1 MSNPNYDV
9 LKRADKVK
17 DITEI
22 DNIVEV
28 YIQTNGKYLD
38 LDKARKKIQDLQEK
52 DEIIFAMTKP
62 KPGMPSTPWECT
74 TETQLY
80 HALVNIRDYLIA
92 DLANDVRQSEE
103 EKANA

>member
-1 MSNPNYDV
+1 MSNPIYEE
-9 LKRADKVK
+9 LKRVDKVK

-28 YIQTNGKYLD
+28 YIQSNGKYLD
-38 LDKARKKIQDLQEK
+38 LDKARKKIQELQKK
-52 DEIIFAMTKP
+52 DEIIFAMTAP

-80 HALVNIRDYLIA
+80 HALINIRDYLIA
-92 DLANDVRQSEE
+92 DLANDVRKSEE
-103 EKANA
+103 EKDNA

>member
-1 MSNPNYDV
+1 MSNPIYEEF
-9 LKRADKVK
+9 KRVDKVK

-28 YIQTNGKYLD
+28 YIQSNGKYLD
-38 LDKARKKIQDLQEK
+38 LDKARKKIQELQKK
-52 DEIIFAMTKP
+52 DEIIFAMTAP

-80 HALVNIRDYLIA
+80 HALINIRDYLIA
-92 DLANDVRQSEE
+92 DLANDVRESEE
-103 EKANA
+103 ETNNA

>member
-1 MSNPNYDV
+1 MSNPIYEEF
-9 LKRADKVK
+9 KRADKVN

-28 YIQTNGKYLD
+28 YIQSNGKYLD
-38 LDKARKKIQDLQEK
+38 LDKARKKIQELQKK
-52 DEIIFAMTKP
+52 DEIIFAMTAP

-80 HALVNIRDYLIA
+80 HALINIRDYLIA
-92 DLANDVRQSEE
+92 DLANDVRKSEE
-103 EKANA
+103 EKDNA

>member
-1 MSNPNYDV
+1 MSNPIYEE
-9 LKRADKVK
+9 LKRADKVN

-28 YIQTNGKYLD
+28 YIQSNGKYLD
-38 LDKARKKIQDLQEK
+38 LDKARKKIQELQKK
-52 DEIIFAMTKP
+52 DEIIFAMTAP

-80 HALVNIRDYLIA
+80 HALINIMDYLIA
-92 DLANDVRQSEE
+92 DLANDVRKSEE
-103 EKANA
+103 EKDNA